1 MIAYDKEM
9 YRVVYNDCYGG
20 FDLSEQGMAE
30 YNHRTSQLTYP
41 DGITR
46 DDPVLLH
53 MVDTMDPA
61 VINSKNSRL
70 KIKEFPIMFREFLAW
85 SEYDGKENVRVD
97 YHRYM
102 VHTVKSVLEAN
113 VSAEEKIGR
122 ISQLYVDCREC
133 LEELQ

>member
-1 MIAYDKEM
+1 M

-53 MVDTMDPA
+53 MVETMDPA

-102 VHTVKSVLEAN
+102 VHTVKSVLEAD

-122 ISQLYVDCREC
+122 ISQLYID
-133 LEELQ
+133 LEHVK

>member
-1 MIAYDKEM
+1 MKTKDNRM
-9 YRVVYNDCYGG
+9 YRVVYNDCHGG
-20 FDLSEQGMAE
+20 FDLSEKGMAE

-61 VINSKNSRL
+61 VINSEYSRL
-70 KIKEFPIMFREFLAW
+70 KIKEFPIIFREFLEW
-85 SEYDGKENVRVD
+85 REYDGLESVRVD
-97 YHRYM
+97 YHKYI
-102 VHTVKSVLEAN
+102 VHTVKSILDAD

-122 ISQLYVDCREC
+122 ISQLYADCTFYTFGH
-133 LEELQ
+133 

>member
-1 MIAYDKEM
+1 M

-53 MVDTMDPA
+53 MVETMDPA
-61 VINSKNSRL
+61 VINSHHSCL
-70 KIKEFPIMFREFLAW
+70 KIKEFPIMFREFLTW

-102 VHTVKSVLEAN
+102 VHTVKSVLEAD

-122 ISQLYVDCREC
+122 ISQLYVDCTF
-133 LEELQ
+133 